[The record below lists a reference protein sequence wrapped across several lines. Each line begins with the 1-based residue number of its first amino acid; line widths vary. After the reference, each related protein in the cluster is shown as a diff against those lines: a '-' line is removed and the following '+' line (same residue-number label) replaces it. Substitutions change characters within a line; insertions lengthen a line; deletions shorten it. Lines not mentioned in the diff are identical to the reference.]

1 MGIENIGEV
10 VCSLRKQ
17 KGITQE
23 ELGKNIGVSTQ
34 AVSKWECGGVPD
46 TELISKIADY
56 FEVSIDSLFGRNIN
70 NYSDAD
76 IAVGKK
82 IASYKPEE
90 IFGEILNFGW
100 IFQNACFGK
109 TDGVTPISEV
119 RQANPDNEVYSQNL
133 NDNGFT
139 LMHIN
144 NNAPY
149 YFVMPETGN
158 NSQYLLG
165 NTDYISLF
173 KIFGDEEY
181 FKSVIYLYQREN
193 KSFTPKLL
201 NKALNINEEKAI
213 EILIKLKEYHMICT
227 SEIEL
232 DDETQTIYSFTPN
245 PAFIA
250 LLIFAKEII
259 NKPNCFWMYQGGRNA
274 PYLKK

>member
-10 VCSLRKQ
+10 ICSLRKQ

-23 ELGKNIGVSTQ
+23 ELGRNIGVSTQ

-46 TELISKIADY
+46 TELIPKIADY
-56 FEVSIDSLFGRNIN
+56 FEVSIDSLFSRNIN

-76 IAVGKK
+76 IAVAKK
-82 IASYKPEE
+82 IASCKPEE
-90 IFGEILNFGW
+90 RFEEILKLGW
-100 IFQNACFGK
+100 VFQNALFGK
-109 TDGVTPISEV
+109 TDEITPISEV

-133 NDNGFT
+133 NDSGFT

-144 NNAPY
+144 DNAPY
-149 YFVMPETGN
+149 FFVMPETGN

-165 NTDYISLF
+165 NTDYASLF
-173 KIFGDEEY
+173 KILGDEDC
-181 FKSVIYLYQREN
+181 FKSVVYLYQREN

-201 NKALNINEEKAI
+201 FKTFNITEEKAK
-213 EILIKLKEYHMICT
+213 EILLKLKDYEMISV

-232 DDETQTIYSFTPN
+232 DDEMQTIYSFNPN

-259 NKPNCFWMYQGGRNA
+259 NKPNCFWMFSAGRNA
-274 PYLKK
+274 SYLKK